1 MPWSRMIKP
10 SDSRRPDDATAS
22 VNGARHLRRDLKLR
36 DLIIYGIVIITP
48 IAPVPLFGVAQEV
61 SRGHAVTTIL
71 IAGAA
76 MMLTAFSYGRMANL
90 YPSAGSAYSYVGHGL
105 NPHLGFLAGWVM
117 CLDYL
122 VLPIVAVIQAS
133 LAMVRLV
140 PHVAY
145 PVWVAIFVGGMTIM
159 NLGGIRKTA
168 RANGL
173 LLIYMLIVVGFFV
186 ILAVRYLVQTVDWP
200 GLLTLQPFYDPRT
213 FNARAVATATSF
225 AALTYIGF
233 DGVTTLAE
241 EVENPRRNVLR
252 ATVYVCLLT
261 AALSCLEVYLAQLV
275 WPDYHTFPN
284 IETGFM
290 DVTRKVG
297 GSALFQS
304 MGIAVILSSF
314 GAGLAAQAGAAR
326 LLYAMGRDNVVPRKV
341 FGYLS
346 PKHSNPSYNICVVGA
361 LTLAGSLLLDFEL
374 AAELL
379 NFGAFLAFM
388 GVNMAAL
395 RQFYILRR
403 DVPQR
408 RLLRDALVPVFGFLF
423 CLGIWLN
430 LPRPAQIVG
439 GVWLLGGIS
448 YGAIRTNGYRTRPVM
463 LGFEELQGN
472 SEDAIPALTQPP
484 GPQ

>member
-1 MPWSRMIKP
+1 MIT
-10 SDSRRPDDATAS
+10 PDDYQRSGGATAP
-22 VNGARHLRRDLKLR
+22 VTEVRRLRRDLKLR

-71 IAGAA
+71 VAGAA

-133 LAMVRLV
+133 LAMVRIVPLV
-140 PHVAY
+140 PY
-145 PVWVAIFVGGMTIM
+145 PVWVALFVGGMTIM

-173 LLIYMLIVVGFFV
+173 LLVYMLIVVAFFL
-186 ILAVRYLVQTVDWP
+186 ILAIRYLVQTVDWS
-200 GLLTLQPFYDPRT
+200 GLLSLQPFYDPRT
-213 FNARAVATATSF
+213 FNVRSIATATSF

-261 AALSCLEVYLAQLV
+261 AVLSCAEVYLAQLV
-275 WPDYHTFPN
+275 WPDYHAFPN

-290 DVTRKVG
+290 DVTRRVG

-346 PKHSNPSYNICVVGA
+346 VRHSNPSYNICVVGIV
-361 LTLAGSLLLDFEL
+361 TLAGSLLLNFEL

-395 RQFYILRR
+395 RQYYFLRLN
-403 DVPQR
+403 VPQR

-423 CLGIWLN
+423 CLGIWLS

-439 GVWLLGGIS
+439 GLWLLGGIA
-448 YGAIRTNGYRTRPVM
+448 YGAIRTNGYRNRPVM
-463 LGFEELQGN
+463 LGLEE
-472 SEDAIPALTQPP
+472 
-484 GPQ
+484 PQAKT

>member
-1 MPWSRMIKP
+1 MIKP
-10 SDSRRPDDATAS
+10 NDIQPSVGATIPANEVRR
-22 VNGARHLRRDLKLR
+22 LRRDLKLR
-36 DLIIYGIVIITP
+36 DLIIYGIVIMTP

-76 MMLTAFSYGRMANL
+76 MLLTAFSYGRMANL

-122 VLPIVAVIQAS
+122 VLPTVAVIQAA

-140 PHVAY
+140 PHVPY
-145 PVWVAIFVGGMTIM
+145 PVWVAIFVGGMTTM

-168 RANGL
+168 RANNL
-173 LLIYMLIVVGFFV
+173 MLVYLLIVVAFFV
-186 ILAVRYLVQTVDWP
+186 ILAIRYLVQTVDWS
-200 GLLTLQPFYDPRT
+200 GLFSLQPFYDPRT

-225 AALTYIGF
+225 AAMTYIGF

-261 AALSCLEVYLAQLV
+261 AFLSCVEVYLAQLV
-275 WPDYHTFPN
+275 WPDYHAFPD

-290 DVTRKVG
+290 DVTRRVG
-297 GSALFQS
+297 GSVLFQS

-326 LLYAMGRDNVVPRKV
+326 LLYAMGRDNVVPRKL

-346 PKHSNPSYNICVVGA
+346 AKHSNPSYNICMIGV
-361 LTLAGSLLLDFEL
+361 LTLAGSLLLNLER

-379 NFGAFLAFM
+379 NFGAFLGFM

-395 RQFYILRR
+395 RQNYMLQRNN
-403 DVPQR
+403 PQR

-423 CLGIWLN
+423 CLGIWLS
-430 LPRPAQIVG
+430 LPRLAQIVG
-439 GVWLLGGIS
+439 GLWLLGGIA
-448 YGAIRTNGYRTRPVM
+448 YGAIRTRGYRNRPVM
-463 LGFEELQGN
+463 LGFEEMQGN
-472 SEDAIPALTQPP
+472 AEDAIPVLNLP
-484 GPQ
+484 GGPK